1 MRKSKR
7 KTGNENPKTPAW
19 EDKYLETCEINAIK

>member
-7 KTGNENPKTPAW
+7 KTIVYGNVGVVF
-19 EDKYLETCEINAIK
+19 